1 MPSAIQR
8 TLLTL
13 HQWIGLAAGL
23 LLAVV
28 AVSGSALVF
37 ENEIDRALNPGLSY
51 VTARERPLPIDTL
64 IAGVKSAYPAEQVV
78 GVRIA
83 EEPDQTYELSL
94 RSRQSAIVDPYSGA
108 VLGLRD
114 RERSAARRLHLLH
127 TRLLGGEAGEAIVGW
142 LDVAMLALAMSGLAL
157 WWPRRILTVGR
168 GASWKRITFDL
179 HNALGFYTSLVLLAI
194 TLSGVLIAFE
204 RTTDPMVRMLND
216 APEPPA
222 PQSTPHAGA
231 MRIPVDQALA
241 AARAALPGAFA
252 SNVNVPAGPKAVY
265 RVLMKFPEDRTPAG
279 RSRVHVDQFSGAVL
293 LVENTRTAP
302 LGTRILN
309 LKRSAHTGDIFGAA
323 TQAVYFVASLGIAVQ
338 AITGTLIW
346 WNSRRRAT
354 H

>member
-1 MPSAIQR
+1 VSFRR

-23 LLAVV
+23 LLIVV
-28 AVSGSALVF
+28 ALSGSALVF
-37 ENEIDRALNPGLSY
+37 ENEVDRALNPGLSY
-51 VTARERPLPIDTL
+51 VAPRERPLPIEAL
-64 IAGVKSAYPAEQVV
+64 VARVIGAHPGEQVV
-78 GVRIA
+78 SVRIA
-83 EEPDQTYELSL
+83 EQADQSYELSL
-94 RSRQSAIVDPYSGA
+94 RSRQSAMVDPYSGA

-114 RERSAARRLHLLH
+114 RERSLARRLHLLH
-127 TRLLGGEAGEAIVGW
+127 TRLLAGETGEAIVGW
-142 LDVAMLALAMSGLAL
+142 IDVAMLALAVSGLVL
-157 WWPRRILTVGR
+157 WWPRRILTIGR
-168 GASWKRITFDL
+168 AVSWKRTTFDL
-179 HNALGFYTSLVLLAI
+179 HNVLGFYSSLVLLAI

-204 RTTDPMVRMLND
+204 RTTDPLVRRLNG

-222 PQSTPHAGA
+222 PQSTPHVGA
-231 MRIPVDQALA
+231 QRIPVDQALA

-252 SNVNVPAGPKAVY
+252 SNVLFPGGQKGVY
-265 RVLMKFPEDRTPAG
+265 RILMKFPEDRTPAG

-309 LKRSAHTGDIFGAA
+309 SKRSAHTGDIFGAP
-323 TQAVYFVASLGIAVQ
+323 TQALYFAVSFGIAVQ
-338 AITGTLIW
+338 AITGAAIW